1 MGLLVQVKLV
11 TQIMTAQQMKYVRQ
25 VKKQV
30 VHVEPGN
37 VGEMK
42 IVDPVKHVR
51 YKHPMPTILLRT

>member
-1 MGLLVQVKLV
+1 
-11 TQIMTAQQMKYVRQ
+11 MKYVRQ